1 MLKSRF
7 IPVAIDQAFQRRQKD
22 SEGDFYR
29 KIASQGP
36 RSDFNGTTQGF
47 YIATASGDLLLY
59 NNNRHPEK
67 VRRLMR
73 EKLDEFLEHSDA
85 KANVAPLSEESRD
98 RMYNVKPPEG
108 GAVLRVHG
116 KVLDGYEPT
125 DDRWQKIF
133 QSALSRDNMWLT
145 AEEHKQVAA
154 GEIPK
159 QVQQRLV
166 RFHLVDGTRGEPPM
180 WNEDEIRTLNMRL
193 EDGKLTGEVHLET
206 RDGKRGYQAEILGYI
221 ESSGNTL
228 TRFDVVVRGDFWGEG
243 RYTKNA
249 PQGKFPLAISF
260 SLADGKDI
268 ADGVVPQA
276 WKGWHHNYLK

>member
-1 MLKSRF
+1 MLQSRF

-22 SEGDFYR
+22 SEGEFYR

-47 YIATASGDLLLY
+47 YIATSSGDLLLY

-73 EKLDEFLEHSDA
+73 EKLDEFFEHRDA
-85 KANVAPLSEESRD
+85 NANVAPLSEESRD
-98 RMYNVKPPEG
+98 RLYNVKPPEG
-108 GAVLRVHG
+108 GAILRVHG

-125 DDRWQKIF
+125 DDRWQEIF

-154 GEIPK
+154 GNIPK

-180 WNEDEIRTLNMRL
+180 WNEDEIRTLDMQLDNGRL
-193 EDGKLTGEVHLET
+193 SGKVHLET
-206 RDGKRGYQAEILGYI
+206 KDGKRGYQAQILGYV
-221 ESSGNTL
+221 ESSGETL
-228 TRFDVVVRGDFWGEG
+228 TRFDVVVHGDFWGEG

-249 PQGKFPLAISF
+249 PEGKFPLAISF

-268 ADGVVPQA
+268 ADEVVPQA